1 MDPDRISGLL
11 RPFLTD
17 EAVPEPVTLAAEQV
31 RLISIYIDLLQRW
44 NVRINLTAVR
54 EPDAIVTRH
63 FGESLFLA
71 ACLWP
76 RNRAHVTSPGSA
88 PHALDL
94 GSGAGFPGLPLKIY
108 APQLQLTLA
117 ESNQKKAA
125 FLNEAIRAL
134 GFSGARVISER
145 IEARLMQQGDPKL
158 PPGISPV
165 DLVTVRAVEHF
176 ESALNTAA
184 ALIRVSSANAERRGK
199 LALLIGRTQAGEVP
213 RLVPDFSWNSPVKV
227 PQSRE
232 RVLLVGQCSHA
243 TAPEK

>member
-1 MDPDRISGLL
+1 MDPDRISELL
-11 RPFLTD
+11 QPFLTA
-17 EAVPEPVTLAAEQV
+17 EGVPEPVTLTAEQL
-31 RLISIYIDLLQRW
+31 RLISTYIDLLQRW
-44 NVRINLTAVR
+44 NARINLTAVR

-76 RNRAHVTSPGSA
+76 RNRVHATSPGSGL
-88 PHALDL
+88 HTLDL

-108 APQLQLTLA
+108 APQLQLTLV

-125 FLNEAIRAL
+125 FLNEAIRVL
-134 GFSGARVISER
+134 GLSGARVISER

-158 PPGISPV
+158 PPGISPA

-184 ALIRVSSANAERRGK
+184 ALIRVSSANAGRRGK
-199 LALLIGRTQAGEVP
+199 LALLIGLNQVGEVP
-213 RLVPDFSWNSPVKV
+213 RLVPDFSWNSPLRV
-227 PQSRE
+227 PQSRA
-232 RVLLVGQCSHA
+232 RVLLVGQYWHPP
-243 TAPEK
+243 APEK